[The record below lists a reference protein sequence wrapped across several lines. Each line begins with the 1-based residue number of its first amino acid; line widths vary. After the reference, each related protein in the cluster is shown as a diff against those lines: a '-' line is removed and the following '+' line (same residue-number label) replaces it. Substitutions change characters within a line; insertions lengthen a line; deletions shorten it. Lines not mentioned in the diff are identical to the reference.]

1 VKKLE
6 SSRGILT
13 KRSIKRKITES
24 EPSTLSTS
32 RLGSLKSRKRA
43 FYLCDLDYS
52 SRVVVSVMSDVM
64 ISLSRQ
70 EIVQTTKYVVVK
82 VGTNVL
88 TTRDGLLNSERIRQL
103 VKEICAIR
111 QRGIDV
117 VLVSSGAVGAGMG
130 RLGLSKRPKWSP
142 ELQAVAATGQSALIQ
157 CYEQELD
164 AYGVLAAQILLTAGD
179 LSNRSRYLNACNTF
193 YSLFRL
199 KKKPLPIVNE
209 NDVVSSSELSLTF
222 GDNDRLASLVANLF
236 PESLLILLTDVD
248 GLYDGDPALPGSKL
262 VPVVDV
268 WTPKLMEM
276 VAEKRSSRSKG
287 GMSSKLR
294 AAQTVTSVGGALI
307 IANGDDPNVLTKI
320 FSGEEC
326 GTVFF
331 PTKSLPAKEHW
342 KEHEFRYFES
352 QSRKERCSRLLESK
366 PKGTLVVDD
375 GAVKALTEQRDRS
388 LLPVGVQNVF
398 GSFKKGDVVAIV
410 DQNER
415 EIARGLVN
423 YSSKEASVV
432 VSIINKIKSENAR
445 ESDARR
451 TSSKIRE
458 ALGKKALPYAELVHR
473 NNIRL
478 SQTPTL

>member
-1 VKKLE
+1 
-6 SSRGILT
+6 
-13 KRSIKRKITES
+13 
-24 EPSTLSTS
+24 
-32 RLGSLKSRKRA
+32 
-43 FYLCDLDYS
+43 
-52 SRVVVSVMSDVM
+52 M

-88 TTRDGLLNSERIRQL
+88 TTRDGLLNRERIRLL
-103 VKEICAIR
+103 VQEICAIR
-111 QRGIDV
+111 RRGIQV

-130 RLGLSKRPKWSP
+130 RLGLSKRPKWSSD
-142 ELQAVAATGQSALIQ
+142 LQAVAAIGQGALIQ

-164 AYGVLAAQILLTAGD
+164 VNGALAAQVLLTAGD
-179 LSNRSRYLNACNTF
+179 LSSRSRYLNACNTF
-193 YSLFRL
+193 YSLFHFGA
-199 KKKPLPIVNE
+199 LPIVNE

-268 WTPKLMEM
+268 WTPQLMQM

-294 AAQTVTSVGGALI
+294 AAQTVTSVGGSMI

-320 FSGEEC
+320 FNAEEC

-331 PTKSLPAKEHW
+331 PTRRLPAKERW
-342 KEHEFRYFES
+342 FRFAS
-352 QSRKERCSRLLESK
+352 Q
-366 PKGTLVVDD
+366 PKGVLVVDD
-375 GAVKALTEQRDRS
+375 GAVEALEKQGKS
-388 LLPVGVQNVF
+388 LLPIGVLNVL
-398 GSFKKGDVVAIV
+398 GSFKKGDVVSIV
-410 DQNER
+410 DRENR

-423 YSSKEASVV
+423 YSSKEATLIFKKRS
-432 VSIINKIKSENAR
+432 SE
-445 ESDARR
+445 
-451 TSSKIRE
+451 IPE
-458 ALGKKALPYAELVHR
+458 ALGAEDLPYAELVHR
-473 NNIRL
+473 NNIQL
-478 SQTPTL
+478 GSASAL